1 MSVRQ
6 IFLLIA
12 AVGLVPIAL
21 SYGVMPQVSLQY
33 LFGLSVSETNAIHIF
48 RAIMGLYLALS
59 TFWILGAYKAHLR
72 DAALYSLIVFM
83 FGLAFGRILSIVIE
97 GVPHWLLLVYLFL
110 ELGFG
115 AVGVLLAR
123 R

>member
-33 LFGLSVSETNAIHIF
+33 LFGLSVSETNVIHIF